1 MGRYGSGDAQTG
13 VTGADDGPVS
23 ELEDG
28 DPIKL
33 GQKKVGELLV
43 FFLGCRFVSPD
54 WGFGLTSCSPVYEL
68 RNSK

>member
-28 DPIKL
+28 DPIRL

-43 FFLGCRFVSPD
+43 FFLAV
-54 WGFGLTSCSPVYEL
+54 GLSVLIGVWIDEL
-68 RNSK
+68 QPGL